1 MYRGRRLICQANI
14 VLPSNRIFVN
24 SVDELTENCKDL
36 SQGRFDEKKMVL
48 NFILRM
54 KIKVVLYCGILGL
67 LLMIFTAC
75 IELFNALFYPKPD
88 GEWKIA
94 SDIIEGDLK
103 LVSFQFS

>member
-1 MYRGRRLICQANI
+1 M
-14 VLPSNRIFVN
+14 N

-36 SQGRFDEKKMVL
+36 SNKVRLTRKMVL

-54 KIKVVLYCGILGL
+54 KIKVVLYCGILGI
-67 LLMIFTAC
+67 LLMIFTAF
-75 IELFNALFYPKPD
+75 IELFNALFHPKPD

-103 LVSFQFS
+103 LVSFYN

>member
-1 MYRGRRLICQANI
+1 MYKGRRLICQANI
-14 VLPSNRIFVN
+14 VLPSNKIFVN

-36 SQGRFDEKKMVL
+36 SNKVVLTRKMVL

-54 KIKVVLYCGILGL
+54 KIKVVLYCGILGI
-67 LLMIFTAC
+67 LLMIFTAF
-75 IELFNALFYPKPD
+75 IELFNALFYPQPD

-103 LVSFQFS
+103 MVSFYN